1 MENFFNYLSKPIPS
15 EEVDLWFRINN
26 IIPEKLEL
34 FYDFSQSLNLLINET
49 YLGQF
54 DKINETKINLSE
66 EDNIKHFTWCFIKI
80 ISNYEKEGIVFK
92 KEGNHFDYFKSFFL
106 EIFYNQ
112 KDEKIRNSVKD
123 FFIQL
128 FEIEKTFSKSDLDMI
143 SVIYKILN
151 ENMIIENVY

>member
-1 MENFFNYLSKPIPS
+1 MENFFNYISKPIPN
-15 EEVDLWFRINN
+15 EEVDLWFKINN

-54 DKINETKINLSE
+54 DKVNETKINLTQ
-66 EDNIKHFTWCFIKI
+66 EDNIKHFIWCFHKI
-80 ISNYEKEGIVFK
+80 ISNFEKEGIFFK
-92 KEGNHFDYFKSFFL
+92 KEGTHFDYFKSFFL

-112 KDEKIRNSVKD
+112 KEENIRKSVKD
-123 FFIQL
+123 FFTQL
-128 FEIEKTFSKSDLDMI
+128 FEVDKSFTKSDLDMI

-151 ENMIIENVY
+151 ENMTLANVY